1 MTTKLE
7 KILFFAFWYIS
18 CGFLAWI
25 IPKGKGS
32 GVGIFIVFISIF
44 IARGMWYIYA
54 VVRNRFIQKKV
65 AQYMESNELE
75 QCVSYLDRQIEKR
88 KLLWLKQQ
96 KALIVA
102 LQGEILEF
110 RALLEEI
117 RKNKPEKDL
126 FREYLEKY
134 EFLFAFLTGE
144 EKEKP
149 EESLPQDTYLDQALR
164 LLWMKEKMSSEEIIS
179 VALILYEVKWHLYK
193 SIGALIL
200 SQEYMKNGN
209 DVDAQMFAGKAI
221 EYAPS
226 EDVLCCIKKFLP
238 GEL

>member
-1 MTTKLE
+1 
-7 KILFFAFWYIS
+7 
-18 CGFLAWI
+18 
-25 IPKGKGS
+25 
-32 GVGIFIVFISIF
+32 
-44 IARGMWYIYA
+44 
-54 VVRNRFIQKKV
+54 
-65 AQYMESNELE
+65 MESNELE

-88 KLLWLKQQ
+88 KWLWLKQQ

-149 EESLPQDTYLDQALR
+149 EEL
-164 LLWMKEKMSSEEIIS
+164 LLWNEEYPDLALQLLWTKEKMNSEKIIS
-179 VALILYEVKWHLYK
+179 GALTLYEAKWHLYK

-209 DVDAQMFAGKAI
+209 DADARTFAGRAI

-226 EDVLCCIKKFLP
+226 EEMLHCIKSFLYKQRWHDD
-238 GEL
+238 ELQ